1 MKLKQLVKD
10 ISNITVK
17 GSKDVEIS
25 GITSNSKMV
34 SPGNLF
40 VAKRGQ
46 VSDGNQYIPEAMK
59 AGAICVL
66 TDIYDP
72 SLQLVQII
80 ATDVV
85 GAEASLARNYYQN
98 ASEDLFMVGVTGTS
112 GKTTTSYAIKH
123 ILECAQMRSGLIGT
137 IEYVIGDVRYP
148 ATRTTPDVVANHKML
163 REMARAGMNAC
174 VMEVT
179 SHAMEQRRAQHIE
192 FDIACFTNLTHEHLD
207 YHESM
212 ENYFHAKQKLF
223 LGLKHQGKNKKET
236 LQKVAI
242 FNADS
247 TWTERMKEGCTAK
260 ILTYGIEN
268 KADITA
274 SKIAFSA
281 QGATFEVCY
290 ENQHT
295 CFSWPLIGRFNVYNA
310 LCVIAVGLTRGL
322 TLEELAFYM
331 HTFQTAPGRLEK
343 VENALKL
350 NIYVDYAHKE
360 DALRNVLVTLREC
373 LKKSGKLITV
383 FGCGGDRD
391 KEKRPKMARAAE
403 ELSDVVIVTSDNP
416 RSEDPKIICQEI
428 CSGFIHAEKQTV
440 ELDRKKAIELAV
452 DLASS
457 DDIIVIAG
465 KGHEAKQYF
474 NNYTI
479 DFDDRLIAKE
489 YCFLKSSH
497 ESLV

>member
-1 MKLKQLVKD
+1 MRLKQLIKD
-10 ISNITVK
+10 ISNISVK
-17 GSKDVEIS
+17 GSKDIEIS

-46 VSDGNQYIPEAMK
+46 VSDGNQYIPEAIK
-59 AGAICVL
+59 AGATCVL

-80 ATDVV
+80 SPDVIGTEAT
-85 GAEASLARNYYQN
+85 LARNYYQS

-123 ILECAQMRSGLIGT
+123 ILECAKMRSGLVGT
-137 IEYVIGDVRYP
+137 IEYVMGDVRYP

-163 REMARAGMNAC
+163 REMVRAGMDAC

-179 SHAMEQRRAQHIE
+179 SHALEQRRAQHIE
-192 FDIACFTNLTHEHLD
+192 FDVACFTNLTHEHLD
-207 YHESM
+207 YHVSM
-212 ENYFHAKQKLF
+212 ESYCKAKQKLF
-223 LGLKHQGKNKKET
+223 LDLKNGTE
-236 LQKVAI
+236 KVAI
-242 FNADS
+242 FNSDCPWS
-247 TWTERMKEGCTAK
+247 ERMKEGCRAK
-260 ILTYGIEN
+260 IITYGIEK

-274 SKIAFSA
+274 SDISFNAK
-281 QGATFEVCY
+281 GTTFEVHY
-290 ENQHT
+290 ENQRAR
-295 CFSWPLIGRFNVYNA
+295 FSWPLIGRFNVSNA

-322 TLEELAFYM
+322 TLEELSGYM
-331 HTFQTAPGRLEK
+331 HTFQTAPGRLER
-343 VENALKL
+343 VENSLKL
-350 NIYVDYAHKE
+350 NLYVDYAHKA
-360 DALRNVLVTLREC
+360 DALRNVLITLREC
-373 LKKSGKLITV
+373 MKGHGKLITV

-391 KEKRPKMARAAE
+391 KEKRPMMACAAE

-416 RSEDPKIICQEI
+416 RSEDPQLIAKEI
-428 CSGFIHAEKQTV
+428 CSGFTSPERHLI

-452 DLASS
+452 DLATP

-465 KGHEAKQYF
+465 KGHEVKQYF

-489 YCFLKSSH
+489 YCLIKSSQ